1 MSVVK
6 LLAAMSSLRVLTLN
20 GNPVISVIPNYRKTM
35 ILECVSPDLHLINSL
50 LHSLTKFAGGA
61 DWNQNSNHDDNSL
74 SSQKDLFKVENKRLK
89 VFIVQLLLLSIS
101 GQKSLTYLD
110 NRPVTER
117 DRACAEAWKRGG
129 YAAEREEQER
139 WIKAANRKTKEDI
152 NRLLQKR
159 NDRGHQ
165 PPFKLVRMT
174 RYL

>member
-74 SSQKDLFKVENKRLK
+74 PRKKIFSKWRTKD
-89 VFIVQLLLLSIS
+89 
-101 GQKSLTYLD
+101 
-110 NRPVTER
+110 
-117 DRACAEAWKRGG
+117 
-129 YAAEREEQER
+129 
-139 WIKAANRKTKEDI
+139 
-152 NRLLQKR
+152 
-159 NDRGHQ
+159 
-165 PPFKLVRMT
+165 
-174 RYL
+174 